1 MHRMIA
7 VEQLRAMDCTQ
18 VYVARDGAS
27 ALALLRTLGAVD
39 VIICDMNMEGMD
51 GLEFLRHVDES
62 HLACGVILFNLMAA
76 DLRWS
81 VQQLLALSGLKILG
95 DLGQPMK
102 LQSFAILLRQYI
114 ELRDGYIASDSTA
127 TNLPSL
133 EMIQEGLC
141 ENMFKPFYQP
151 KFNLS
156 NFVPCG
162 AEVLARWDHPVLG
175 VLMPADFLPLIAKY
189 DLLDELFAQI
199 FEQGVAFQAHLLL
212 RGYRLQLSYNLDAQ
226 QLLSLE
232 LAGRIKDILYR
243 YALPATLVTFELLET
258 GLIGDS
264 RASMENMIR
273 LRMMGCGLA
282 IDDFGTGYSSLQRLC
297 DFPFN
302 QIKLDMHFIS
312 NMDLPVYRAAI
323 TSTLAMAKA
332 LNMTMIVEGVESDMQ
347 RRQLVQLGCTLGQGY
362 WYAKPMAHLAMIQ
375 WLNEADTGCI
385 KHF

>member
-1 MHRMIA
+1 M
-7 VEQLRAMDCTQ
+7 
-18 VYVARDGAS
+18 
-27 ALALLRTLGAVD
+27 
-39 VIICDMNMEGMD
+39 
-51 GLEFLRHVDES
+51 
-62 HLACGVILFNLMAA
+62 
-76 DLRWS
+76 
-81 VQQLLALSGLKILG
+81 
-95 DLGQPMK
+95 
-102 LQSFAILLRQYI
+102 
-114 ELRDGYIASDSTA
+114 
-127 TNLPSL
+127 
-133 EMIQEGLC
+133 
-141 ENMFKPFYQP
+141 
-151 KFNLS
+151 
-156 NFVPCG
+156 
-162 AEVLARWDHPVLG
+162 
-175 VLMPADFLPLIAKY
+175 
-189 DLLDELFAQI
+189 
-199 FEQGVAFQAHLLL
+199 
-212 RGYRLQLSYNLDAQ
+212 
-226 QLLSLE
+226 
-232 LAGRIKDILYR
+232 YR